1 LYIQTKDPMEAKIQK
16 WGNSLGLRI
25 PKAFAAEVGVGPG
38 SSVDLS
44 VHEGDLVVRPRRP
57 EVLRLAD
64 LLAAVTP
71 QNLHTKV
78 STGHAAGREIW

>member
-1 LYIQTKDPMEAKIQK
+1 VEAKIQK

-44 VHEGDLVVRPRRP
+44 VRDGDLVVRPLKADA
-57 EVLRLAD
+57 LRLSD
-64 LLAAVTP
+64 LLARVTP
-71 QNLHTKV
+71 SNVHAEIP
-78 STGHAAGREIW
+78 TGPAVGNEVW

>member
-1 LYIQTKDPMEAKIQK
+1 VEAKIQK

-44 VHEGDLVVRPRRP
+44 VHDGDLVVRPLKP
-57 EVLRLAD
+57 DALRLSD
-64 LLAAVTP
+64 LLARVTRSNVHAETP
-71 QNLHTKV
+71 
-78 STGHAAGREIW
+78 TGSPVGREVW

>member
-1 LYIQTKDPMEAKIQK
+1 MEAKIQK

-44 VHEGDLVVRPRRP
+44 VHEGDLVVRPLRSD
-57 EVLRLAD
+57 VLRLAD
-64 LLAAVTP
+64 LLERVTP
-71 QNLHTKV
+71 SNMHAEV
-78 STGHAAGREIW
+78 STGSAVGNEVW

>member
-1 LYIQTKDPMEAKIQK
+1 MEAKIQK

-44 VHEGDLVVRPRRP
+44 VHEGDLVVRPLRSD
-57 EVLRLAD
+57 VLRLAD
-64 LLAAVTP
+64 LLEKVTP
-71 QNLHTKV
+71 SNMHAEV
-78 STGHAAGREIW
+78 PTGSAVGNEVW